1 MLDIDFKFRIVNPRI
16 LEQTL
21 GSKITKRNM
30 RYFRELNSYSYSI
43 ENKVEPFTGKQYTA
57 YICRHS
63 SGCTK
68 EFERPW
74 NLLDHIRIHY
84 DVRPHT
90 CPFWS
95 LTFVQKGNR
104 NKHVLIHL
112 KKGENLPNLQDLV
125 KKSDNIF
132 DEEKYI
138 EKYY

>member
-1 MLDIDFKFRIVNPRI
+1 MSDINFKFRPIIPRVT
-16 LEQTL
+16 EQTY
-21 GSKITKRNM
+21 GSKITRRNM
-30 RYFRELNSYSYSI
+30 RYFRELDNYSYSV
-43 ENKVEPFTGKQYTA
+43 ESKVEPLTGKQYIA
-57 YICRHS
+57 YICRHP

-90 CPFWS
+90 CPFCS

-112 KKGENLPNLQDLV
+112 KKGEKLSSYHALNH
-125 KKSDNIF
+125 
-132 DEEKYI
+132 
-138 EKYY
+138 